1 MNARG
6 VVGVL
11 ASTLWLSACAEQP
24 VASDP
29 WISWVCDNHTE
40 VLWRPAGEDSID
52 LRLGGSDI
60 AHRLR
65 LKPSASGT
73 LYSDPILAFH
83 MKGEQGLVMRV
94 GTQQLVGK
102 NCKAP

>member
-1 MNARG
+1 MDAKG
-6 VVGVL
+6 CVGLLGSCVML
-11 ASTLWLSACAEQP
+11 AACADQP
-24 VASDP
+24 AAP
-29 WISWVCDNHTE
+29 QQWNRWVCDNHTE
-40 VLWRPAGEDSID
+40 VLWRPAGEGQLD

-60 AHRLR
+60 AHRLSI
-65 LKPSASGT
+65 KPSASGT

-83 MKGEQGLVMRV
+83 MKGEQGLVLRV